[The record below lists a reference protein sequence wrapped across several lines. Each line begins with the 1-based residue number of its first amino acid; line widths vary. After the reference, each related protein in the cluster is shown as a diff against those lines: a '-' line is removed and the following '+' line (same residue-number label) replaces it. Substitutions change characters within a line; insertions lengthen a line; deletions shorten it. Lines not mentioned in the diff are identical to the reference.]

1 MPQTSPPISEEVVL
15 AVSDAEGTP
24 PTDLPAL
31 NDSID
36 IDALDD
42 LLDSRPAP
50 AAPDSAPD
58 SDFVV
63 RFTYS
68 NSLIT
73 IRGDGSINVAPG
85 ASVSRY

>member
-1 MPQTSPPISEEVVL
+1 MPQSSPPISEEVVL
-15 AVSDAEGTP
+15 AVSDAEDTP
-24 PTDLPAL
+24 PTALPAL
-31 NDSID
+31 NDTID

-50 AAPDSAPD
+50 AATDSE
-58 SDFVV
+58 FIV